1 MKKGIDYIGVGTGA
15 LIFNDEGKVFLAKR
29 GQKSRNE
36 RGKWDFPGGSVEFG
50 ETCENTIKREIKE
63 EFGMEIAVVDFLMY
77 GDDLMPKEK
86 QHWLS
91 ISFIARHI
99 GGKPKI
105 MEPDKCSEIKW
116 AEFATI
122 DPESLTI
129 PSRRCFYKYREINHP
144 IQ

>member
-1 MKKGIDYIGVGTGA
+1 MAVVMMSACHYLMVTMFVLLEDRCRWLV
-15 LIFNDEGKVFLAKR
+15 L
-29 GQKSRNE
+29 
-36 RGKWDFPGGSVEFG
+36 P
-50 ETCENTIKREIKE
+50 
-63 EFGMEIAVVDFLMY
+63 IAVVDFLMY